1 MHPALRFTIADLE
14 ALSERRD
21 DTRYEVI
28 DGELFVSTQPHW
40 EHQYAC
46 ARLLAAL
53 LAWSDRTELGEAT
66 LAPGLIFSSEDAV
79 APDLVWVSYERLGQ
93 GLGDDGKLHVAPEL
107 VVEVLSPGATNER
120 RDREAKLKLYAREG
134 VEEYWIVDWQTR
146 TVEVYRRAGD
156 ILQKMAALTDA
167 DTVTSPLLP
176 GFSHP
181 VASLWRPTRR

>member
-14 ALSERRD
+14 TLPERLD

-53 LAWSDRTELGEAT
+53 LAWSDRTGLGEAS
-66 LAPGLIFSSEDAV
+66 LAPGVIVSPEDAV
-79 APDLVWVSYERLGQ
+79 APDLVWVSYERLAQ
-93 GLGDDGKLHVAPEL
+93 GLGEDGKLHIAPEL

-120 RDREAKLKLYAREG
+120 RDREAKLKLYALKG
-134 VEEYWIVDWQTR
+134 VDEYWIVDWRAR
-146 TVEVYRRAGD
+146 TVEVHRRDGG
-156 ILQKMAALTDA
+156 ILQKLATLTDA
-167 DTVTSPLLP
+167 DTLTSPLLP